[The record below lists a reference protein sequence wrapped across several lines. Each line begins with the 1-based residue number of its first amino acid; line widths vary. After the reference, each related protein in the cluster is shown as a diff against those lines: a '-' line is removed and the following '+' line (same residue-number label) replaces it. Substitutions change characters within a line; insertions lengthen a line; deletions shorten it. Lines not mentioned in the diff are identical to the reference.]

1 MDEITIRYWSPH
13 GRQEERKFHR
23 GHSKIDLVMRA
34 ANRVD
39 LTNLQECSRLEIL
52 DLSNNMIE
60 TLDLTPLQNCST
72 LKEICLRGNHL
83 VNLDLWPL
91 VQCPDLEVLDLSEN
105 RLHRIDLSPVF
116 LKTRVIMDSSVVIHA
131 DQLLRYIFTRK
142 ELTERFYLKRPDG
155 APWSATPVIIWLDFE
170 TSSEEAN
177 WEILR
182 KRVTMLIK
190 SLPKEKWFNCQRGFL
205 QSLDMAE
212 LSGYDGNPIHLIETT
227 ESDMSYSEARS
238 AIYDR
243 TLDLLED
250 QLTNNGPTL
259 FLDVERMKNTRA
271 SKLIPQI
278 IELREKEIE
287 NTTLQIKGSRIFL
300 RPLWLTHYGLTILK
314 AMNMGLTTDSEGL
327 NRIQSSLAELDLLVQ
342 TKKVKAVQPTS
353 SGKGSLRLRHYVFKY
368 IRGMYD

>member
-13 GRQEERKFHR
+13 GRQEETKFHKS
-23 GHSKIDLVMRA
+23 HSKIDLVMRA

-39 LTNLQECSRLEIL
+39 LTNLRECSCLEIL

-60 TLDLTPLQNCST
+60 TLDLTPLQDCPT
-72 LKEICLRGNHL
+72 LKEMYLRGNRL

-91 VQCPDLEVLDLSEN
+91 DQCLDLQVLDLSEN
-105 RLHRIDLSPVF
+105 RLHSINLSPVF
-116 LKTRVIMDSSVVIHA
+116 LKTRVIMDSSVVIQA
-131 DQLLRYIFTRK
+131 DHLLRYIFTTK
-142 ELTERFYLKRPDG
+142 ELIERFYLKRPDG
-155 APWSATPVIIWLDFE
+155 APWSAIPVIIWLDFK
-170 TSSEEAN
+170 TLSEETN
-177 WEILR
+177 WR
-182 KRVTMLIK
+182 TMRDRVAMLIK
-190 SLPKEKWFNCQRGFL
+190 SLPKEKWFSCQRGFL
-205 QSLDMAE
+205 QSLGMGE
-212 LSGYDGNPIHLIETT
+212 LSGYDGNPIRLIDTT
-227 ESDMSYSEARS
+227 ESDMSYSEARN

-243 TLDLLED
+243 TLDLLEG
-250 QLTNNGPTL
+250 QLVDNGPTL
-259 FLDVERMKNTRA
+259 FLEVERMKNTRA

-342 TKKVKAVQPTS
+342 TKKVKAVQPVS
-353 SGKGSLRLRHYVFKY
+353 SENGSLRLQRYVFKY